1 MHRTVCAGG
10 KTECF
15 CHVITFPECP
25 NAGALTEAEYRDVV
39 KYLVSIPPYV

>member
-1 MHRTVCAGG
+1 MHVGG

-25 NAGALTEAEYRDVV
+25 SAGAVTEAEYRNVV
-39 KYLVSIPPYV
+39 KYLINIPPYVM